1 MASSKFKVCRRISEN
16 IWTHKKLTPKQTAII
31 WKLKKRVP
39 RKQSDFAMQ
48 LQHSTKLSLFYGN
61 LRSPGTAPFG
71 LYHKTN
77 TFVDKTKRLLFRFET
92 RLDVILFRLNLAPT
106 LFTARQFIAHKK
118 ISINNIIVNVPGISL
133 SNGDIISVL
142 SDHFDLVRTTIIANQ
157 HNSRV
162 FMYKPSHLE
171 VNYNT
176 LKAILLYEPSLIQFP
191 FKIELDILF

>member
-16 IWTHKKLTPKQTAII
+16 IWAHKKLTPKQTAII

-39 RKQSDFAMQ
+39 RKQSDFATQ

-61 LRSPGTAPFG
+61 LRSSLRRTGPFG
-71 LYHKTN
+71 LRAN

-106 LFTARQFIAHKK
+106 LFTARQFITHGK
-118 ISINNIIVNVPGISL
+118 ICVNNHIVNVPGVSL

-157 HNSRV
+157 LNSRV
-162 FMYKPSHLE
+162 FLYKPSHLE